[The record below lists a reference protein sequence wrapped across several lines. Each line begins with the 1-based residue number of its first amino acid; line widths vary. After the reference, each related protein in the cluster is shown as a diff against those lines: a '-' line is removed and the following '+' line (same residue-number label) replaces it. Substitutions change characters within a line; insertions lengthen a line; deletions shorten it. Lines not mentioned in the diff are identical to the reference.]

1 MNMLLQ
7 HGAIR
12 ALEIGIII
20 NLYQSSVTTSRM
32 IYFILQADTGTCVKP
47 VLNIQV
53 VFVNS
58 VCEQCSRIVFENTFV
73 FNTETFV
80 RELPKSMKVAAVVV
94 LATRRVQ

>member
-1 MNMLLQ
+1 MNKLLQ

-12 ALEIGIII
+12 ALEIGIIII

-58 VCEQCSRIVFENTFV
+58 VCE
-73 FNTETFV
+73 
-80 RELPKSMKVAAVVV
+80 
-94 LATRRVQ
+94 